1 MHVVSIRVNR
11 EIGRDMKL
19 GQGGR
24 RERKRQRDRETET
37 DRESGG
43 RH

>member
-1 MHVVSIRVNR
+1 MHVVSVRVKR
-11 EIGRDMKL
+11 EIGREMKL

-24 RERKRQRDRETET
+24 RERKTERDRETE
-37 DRESGG
+37 RESGS